1 MTLTPRT
8 LKVLARVQAVRERS
22 ARTGLV
28 RAAERERALQE
39 TASGLEECRQDAA
52 SRFGAGAPDADPRLA
67 RHTERYCE
75 AVGRQLQAM
84 APEQQAAADARD
96 EARARFV
103 RTTRKSEVLEQKLV
117 EARKAG
123 LPKP

>member
-1 MTLTPRT
+1 MTLAAKT

-22 ARTGLV
+22 VRTGLA
-28 RAAERERALQE
+28 RAAERDRALQE
-39 TASGLEECRQDAA
+39 TAAGLEERRRAA
-52 SRFGAGAPDADPRLA
+52 AARFGAGAPDADARLA

-84 APEQQAAADARD
+84 APEQQAAAEARD

-103 RTTRKSEVLEQKLV
+103 RSTRKSDLLERKLAEV
-117 EARKAG
+117 RKAG